1 MGGFRVAGYGDR
13 RARSRADHRG
23 SGQSAWGN
31 GKAALHPG
39 PHRER
44 QGRPVHGKP
53 AAVALPVA
61 QCRRTR
67 ARGRRSRRSAAGPA
81 REGNVRT
88 SFIETLSE
96 IAAHDPRVTLVVGDL
111 GFGVVTDFASRY
123 PQQFLNAGVAEQ
135 NMTGVA
141 AGMAL
146 AGRIVF
152 TYSIANFPTL
162 RCIEQIRNDICYH
175 QANVKIVAVGGGYA
189 YGSLGMT
196 HHATEDLAILRSLP
210 GLKVVAP
217 GDPVE
222 AEAATR
228 AVMAH
233 AGPCYLRLGRAGE
246 AKIHPARIDFVLG
259 KAIEVR
265 QGRDITLI
273 STGGMLGTATQVADI
288 LNSASVQTR
297 ILSMHTVKPID
308 TSAIESAVRETGAVF
323 TLEEHSVLGGLG
335 GAVAEF
341 LAENWETALTF
352 KRFGLPSEFSSFV
365 GSQEYIRHR
374 HGLSPEAIALAICA
388 KLEKVQALAS

>member
-1 MGGFRVAGYGDR
+1 MRGAFFR
-13 RARSRADHRG
+13 
-23 SGQSAWGN
+23 
-31 GKAALHPG
+31 ALLELAEQD
-39 PHRER
+39 ER
-44 QGRPVHGKP
+44 VH
-53 AAVALPVA
+53 
-61 QCRRTR
+61 
-67 ARGRRSRRSAAGPA
+67 
-81 REGNVRT
+81 
-88 SFIETLSE
+88 
-96 IAAHDPRVTLVVGDL
+96 LVVGDL
-111 GFGVVTDFASRY
+111 GFGVVEEFARRF
-123 PQQFLNAGVAEQ
+123 PARFLNAGVAEQ
-135 NMTGVA
+135 NMTGIA

-146 AGRIVF
+146 SGKVVF
-152 TYSIANFPTL
+152 TYSIANFPIL
-162 RCIEQIRNDICYH
+162 RCLEQVRNDVCYH
-175 QANVKIVAVGGGYA
+175 NANVKIVAVGGGLA
-189 YGSLGMT
+189 YGALGAT

-210 GLKVVAP
+210 RMAVVAP

-265 QGRDITLI
+265 EGRDITLI

-388 KLEKVQALAS
+388 KLEKVQALASIAKV